1 MGRILRRLS
10 GMASIV
16 DEWACPVRKRS
27 HQKKELKENILKSLK
42 VAFTHRI
49 ALQS

>member
-27 HQKKELKENILKSLK
+27 HQKQLKENILKSLK